1 MGHVSRRRF
10 RRDELIDATITAI
23 YEDGLKDT
31 TLAAIGKRAGLSPAL
46 VNHYFDGKE
55 ALLEATMR
63 RLLRN
68 LGDDIAARLPAAPTP
83 LARLH
88 AIIDGC
94 FSRRHFLPESMVAWL
109 TFWLEVRRNPR
120 FARLQRILNH
130 RFESNIMFALHQM
143 VPAPLAEDIFLGLMA
158 MIDGF
163 WWAYAIDATSIQPAR
178 ARRLCRDYLASRLP
192 AGAAAERP
200 RPKRIRGAARPGN
213 AKS

>member
-1 MGHVSRRRF
+1 
-10 RRDELIDATITAI
+10 
-23 YEDGLKDT
+23 
-31 TLAAIGKRAGLSPAL
+31 L

-68 LGDDIAARLPAAPTP
+68 LGDDIARRLPAEPTP
-83 LARLH
+83 LGRLH

-130 RFESNIMFALHQM
+130 RFESNIMFALRQM
-143 VPAPLAEDIFLGLMA
+143 VPEPLAADIFLGLTA
-158 MIDGF
+158 LIDGF
-163 WWAYAIDATSIQPAR
+163 WWAYALDAKRIQPAR

-192 AGAAAERP
+192 PTAQSQNPQSTLKAS
-200 RPKRIRGAARPGN
+200 KRGLRAPSSQKAR
-213 AKS
+213 S

>member
-1 MGHVSRRRF
+1 MANVSLRRF

-68 LGDDIAARLPAAPTP
+68 LGDDIAARLPAGPTP
-83 LARLH
+83 LGRLH

-130 RFESNIMFALHQM
+130 RFESNIMFALRQLA
-143 VPAPLAEDIFLGLMA
+143 PAPLAEDIFLGLTA
-158 MIDGF
+158 LIDGF
-163 WWAYAIDATSIQPAR
+163 WWAYALDAKRVQPAR

-192 AGAAAERP
+192 AGAAAGLA
-200 RPKRIRGAARPGN
+200 RPKRRRA
-213 AKS
+213 AKSRKARS